1 MNNISRTTMR
11 YPIAFLYALAILI
24 VTAGFCALLLLTGLN
39 FLNLERM
46 SPEIRVEG
54 GAINSTNTPT
64 VIASTTP
71 TVIASTSLRIE
82 TSDSNQRTDTSK
94 IISDNQFRSSQPS
107 NDTDPSEDV
116 GPTRIAMPTVLPD
129 IEKRIEIMPLTI
141 EISVAALTAD
151 YQSLIASG
159 KTTSEAIRIID
170 QYVSGGKYGDM
181 GKRPTTL
188 ESAESVF
195 LSDYNRLISTGI
207 TADEA
212 INQLM
217 ENVPTGRYGIY
228 ADVLF
233 RLLEDDLNRR

>member
-1 MNNISRTTMR
+1 MNNIFRTTMR

-24 VTAGFCALLLLTGLN
+24 VTAGFCWLLLLTVLN

-46 SPEIRVEG
+46 SPETRVEG
-54 GAINSTNTPT
+54 GATNRTNTPT
-64 VIASTTP
+64 VIASTSVRLETP
-71 TVIASTSLRIE
+71 
-82 TSDSNQRTDTSK
+82 DSNQRTDTSK
-94 IISDNQFRSSQPS
+94 TISDTRLRSSQPS

-129 IEKRIEIMPLTI
+129 IEKHIEIMPLTI
-141 EISVAALTAD
+141 EISAAALTAD

-195 LSDYNRLISTGI
+195 LSDYNLLMSTGI
-207 TADEA
+207 TVGEA

-233 RLLEDDLNRR
+233 QLLEDDLNRR

>member
-54 GAINSTNTPT
+54 GAINSTN
-64 VIASTTP
+64 TP

>member
-24 VTAGFCALLLLTGLN
+24 VTAGFCWLLLLTVLN

-46 SPEIRVEG
+46 SPETRVEG
-54 GAINSTNTPT
+54 GATNRTN
-64 VIASTTP
+64 TP
-71 TVIASTSLRIE
+71 TVIASTSLRLE
-82 TSDSNQRTDTSK
+82 TPDSNQRTDTSK
-94 IISDNQFRSSQPS
+94 TISDTRLRSSQPA

-129 IEKRIEIMPLTI
+129 IEKHIEIMPLTI
-141 EISVAALTAD
+141 EISEAALTAD

-170 QYVSGGKYGDM
+170 QYVSAGKYGDM

-195 LSDYNRLISTGI
+195 LSDYNLLMSTGI
-207 TADEA
+207 TVGEA

-233 RLLEDDLNRR
+233 QLLEDDLNRR

>member
-54 GAINSTNTPT
+54 GAINSTN
-64 VIASTTP
+64 TP

-228 ADVLF
+228 ADALF
-233 RLLEDDLNRR
+233 RLLEDDLNRRELEIDDR

>member
-1 MNNISRTTMR
+1 MNDISRTNMR

-54 GAINSTNTPT
+54 GAINSTN
-64 VIASTTP
+64 TP

-228 ADVLF
+228 ADALF
-233 RLLEDDLNRR
+233 RLLEDDLNRRELEIDDR

>member
-1 MNNISRTTMR
+1 MEQSMNNISRTTMR

-24 VTAGFCALLLLTGLN
+24 VTAGFCWLLLLTVLN

-46 SPEIRVEG
+46 SPETKVEG

-64 VIASTTP
+64 VIASTSVRLETP
-71 TVIASTSLRIE
+71 
-82 TSDSNQRTDTSK
+82 DSNQRTDISK
-94 IISDNQFRSSQPS
+94 TISDTRLRSSQPS

-116 GPTRIAMPTVLPD
+116 GPTSIAMPTVLPD

-141 EISVAALTAD
+141 EISEAALTAD

-195 LSDYNRLISTGI
+195 LSDYNLLMSTGI
-207 TADEA
+207 TVGEA

>member
-64 VIASTTP
+64 VIAST
-71 TVIASTSLRIE
+71 SLRIE
-82 TSDSNQRTDTSK
+82 TSDSNQRTDISK
-94 IISDNQFRSSQPS
+94 IISDNRFRSSQPS

-228 ADVLF
+228 ADALF
-233 RLLEDDLNRR
+233 RLLEDDLNRRELEIDDR

>member
-54 GAINSTNTPT
+54 GAINSTN
-64 VIASTTP
+64 TP

-170 QYVSGGKYGDM
+170 QYVLGGKYGDM

-233 RLLEDDLNRR
+233 RLLEDDLNQR

>member
-24 VTAGFCALLLLTGLN
+24 VTAGFCWLLLLTVLN

-46 SPEIRVEG
+46 SPETRVEG
-54 GAINSTNTPT
+54 GATNRTN
-64 VIASTTP
+64 TP
-71 TVIASTSLRIE
+71 TVIASTSLRLE
-82 TSDSNQRTDTSK
+82 TPDSNQRTDTSK
-94 IISDNQFRSSQPS
+94 TISDTRFRSSQPS

-195 LSDYNRLISTGI
+195 FSDYNRLISTGI
-207 TADEA
+207 TVDEA

>member
-54 GAINSTNTPT
+54 GAINSTN
-64 VIASTTP
+64 TP

-207 TADEA
+207 KADEA

-228 ADVLF
+228 ADALF
-233 RLLEDDLNRR
+233 RLLEDDLNRRELEIDDR

>member
-54 GAINSTNTPT
+54 GAINSTN
-64 VIASTTP
+64 TP

-207 TADEA
+207 KADEA

-233 RLLEDDLNRR
+233 RLLEDDLNQR

>member
-11 YPIAFLYALAILI
+11 YPLAFLYALAILI
-24 VTAGFCALLLLTGLN
+24 VTAGFCWLLLLTVLN

-46 SPEIRVEG
+46 SPETRVEG
-54 GAINSTNTPT
+54 GATNRTN
-64 VIASTTP
+64 TP
-71 TVIASTSLRIE
+71 TVIASTSLRLE
-82 TSDSNQRTDTSK
+82 TPDSNQRTDTSK
-94 IISDNQFRSSQPS
+94 TISDTRLRSSQPS

-141 EISVAALTAD
+141 EISAAALTAD

-170 QYVSGGKYGDM
+170 QYVSAGKYGDM

-195 LSDYNRLISTGI
+195 LSDYNRLISIGI
-207 TADEA
+207 TVDEA